1 MDSLINISQVE
12 NKGSAR
18 MGTVRI
24 FYAPKYDERNR
35 AFLFRDQKSLFI
47 ELDRFTYNCKW

>member
-1 MDSLINISQVE
+1 MVSVTQVE
-12 NKGSAR
+12 NKGAAR

-35 AFLFRDQKSLFI
+35 PYLFREQKSLFI
-47 ELDRFTYNCKW
+47 ELDRFTTNRKYNQ